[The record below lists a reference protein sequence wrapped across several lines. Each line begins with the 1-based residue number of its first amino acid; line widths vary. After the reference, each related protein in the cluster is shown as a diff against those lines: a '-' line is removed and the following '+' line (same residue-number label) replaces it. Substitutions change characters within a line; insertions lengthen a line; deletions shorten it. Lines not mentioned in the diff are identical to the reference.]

1 MRRLIVSLLSS
12 VFSVAAP
19 EPQTG
24 AVDDIAYPNISAHRG
39 GKTIYPENTL
49 IAFKQVRD
57 NHPGQML
64 EFDVRY
70 LKDGTAVV
78 IHNATIDATATTTGK
93 VADMTLAQWRKVR
106 IKDPAGGS
114 VPTSTLQEV
123 LDEFAGTGIVM
134 EPELKDH
141 YQADRFIEQLWPHR
155 HDLIVQSTNLD
166 NLRRFVKSGFHTLQV
181 TSTPE
186 TVDIIPGIYA
196 LAVRYAVLTPEI
208 VNMIHAKGVPVWAWT
223 PNTQAAVDELL
234 SMGVDSI
241 CTDDPRLTVER
252 EPHG

>member
-1 MRRLIVSLLSS
+1 MSLLSN
-12 VFSVAAP
+12 VFNVAAP

-24 AVDDIAYPNISAHRG
+24 AVDTIVYPNISAHRG
-39 GKTIYPENTL
+39 GKAIYPENTL
-49 IAFKQVRD
+49 TAFKAVRD

-78 IHNATIDATATTTGK
+78 LHNATIDATATTTGK
-93 VADMTLAQWRKVR
+93 VADMTLAQWRQVR
-106 IKDPAGGS
+106 IKNPAGGS
-114 VPTSTLQEV
+114 VPASTLQEV

-141 YQADRFIEQLWPHR
+141 DQADRFIQQLWPYR

-166 NLRRFVKSGFHTLQV
+166 NLRRFVKSGFHVLQV
-181 TSTPE
+181 TSVPE
-186 TVDIIPGIYA
+186 TVDIIDGIYA
-196 LAVRYAVLTPEI
+196 LAVRYTVLTPAI
-208 VNMIHAKGVPVWAWT
+208 VDLIRTRGFPVWAWT
-223 PNTQAAVDELL
+223 PNTQAAVDDLIN
-234 SMGVDSI
+234 MGVDSV

-252 EPHG
+252 GPNG

>member
-1 MRRLIVSLLSS
+1 MSLILSS
-12 VFSVAAP
+12 VLSVAAP

-24 AVDDIAYPNISAHRG
+24 AVDTIAYPNISAHRG

-49 IAFKQVRD
+49 TAFKQVVA

-93 VADMTLAQWRKVR
+93 VADMTLAQWRNVR
-106 IKDPAGGS
+106 IKNPAGGS
-114 VPTSTLQEV
+114 VPASTLQEV
-123 LDEFAGTGIVM
+123 LDEFAGTGVVM

-141 YQADRFIEQLWPHR
+141 DQADRFIEQLWPYR
-155 HDLIVQSTNLD
+155 HDLIVQSTNLN
-166 NLRRFVKSGFHTLQV
+166 NLKRFVKSGFHVLQV
-181 TSTPE
+181 TSAPE

-196 LAVRYAVLTPEI
+196 LAVRHTVLTPAI
-208 VNMIHAKGVPVWAWT
+208 VDMIHDKGLPVWAWT
-223 PNTQAAVDELL
+223 PNTQQEVTNLIN
-234 SMGVDSI
+234 MGVDSI
-241 CTDDPRLTVER
+241 CTDDPTIQI
-252 EPHG
+252 GGA

>member
-1 MRRLIVSLLSS
+1 MRCLMSLILAS
-12 VFSVAAP
+12 VLGVATP

-24 AVDDIAYPNISAHRG
+24 AVDTITYPNISAHRG
-39 GKTIYPENTL
+39 GKTVYPENTL
-49 IAFKQVRD
+49 AAFRQVVA

-106 IKDPAGGS
+106 IKNPAGGS

-123 LDEFAGTGIVM
+123 LDEFAGTGVVM

-141 YQADRFIEQLWPHR
+141 DQADRFIEQLWPYR
-155 HDLIVQSTNLD
+155 HDLIVQSTNLA

-181 TSTPE
+181 TSVPE

-196 LAVRYAVLTPEI
+196 LAVRYTVLTPAI
-208 VNMIHAKGVPVWAWT
+208 VDKIHAKGLPVWAWT
-223 PNTQAAVDELL
+223 PNTQTEVTNLIN
-234 SMGVDSI
+234 MGVDSI
-241 CTDDPRLTVER
+241 CTDDPRLEVT
-252 EPHG
+252 

>member
-1 MRRLIVSLLSS
+1 MSLLLSS
-12 VFSVAAP
+12 VFNVAAP

-24 AVDDIAYPNISAHRG
+24 AVDTIAYPNISAHRG

-49 IAFKQVRD
+49 TAFKQVAA

-78 IHNATIDATATTTGK
+78 IHNATIDATATTTGT
-93 VADMTLAQWRKVR
+93 VADMTLAQWKKVR
-106 IKDPAGGS
+106 IKDPAGGTA
-114 VPTSTLQEV
+114 PTSTLQEV
-123 LDEFAGTGIVM
+123 LDEFAGTGVVM

-141 YQADRFIEQLWPHR
+141 DQADRFIEQLWPYR

-166 NLRRFVKSGFHTLQV
+166 NLKRFVKSGFHTLQV
-181 TSTPE
+181 TSVPE

-196 LAVRYAVLTPEI
+196 LAVRHTVLTPAI
-208 VNMIHAKGVPVWAWT
+208 VDMIHDKGLPVWAWT
-223 PNTQAAVDELL
+223 PNTQAAVDDLL
-234 SMGVDSI
+234 NMGVDSV
-241 CTDDPRLTVER
+241 CTDDPRLSVER
-252 EPHG
+252 EPNG